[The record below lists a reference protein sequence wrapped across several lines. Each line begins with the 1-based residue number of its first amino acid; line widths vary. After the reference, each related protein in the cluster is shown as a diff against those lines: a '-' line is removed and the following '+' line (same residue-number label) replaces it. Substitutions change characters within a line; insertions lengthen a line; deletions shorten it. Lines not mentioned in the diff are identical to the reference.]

1 MSVITLWSKVTVKAV
16 WTPPLCQ
23 TNVSP
28 RSWAWSAY
36 RKGPVGL
43 PVVTLH
49 RARAYLSEPLE
60 LWAELQSLP
69 RGPFHPGMC
78 PCLQGDEKCP
88 ALLIKVYTISSLSLY
103 QKDICG
109 GIWPWWGIWVIWWWL
124 WSFYLPSLS
133 INSPGLQPLPPI
145 TWFQSSAL
153 DKRLKT
159 SCQGGKIWPCHPGEE
174 DSRWWGERSIFF
186 FLPFHN
192 AHGVLEWVAISFSSG
207 PHSVRTL
214 LYDPSISGGAARHGP
229 QLHWVMQGP
238 SPRGRDPCTLYGV
251 AKSQTWPSNWTTAT
265 TLPQYGG
272 SGAGSS
278 SLCDFSGGTATL
290 SLSSPVSKM
299 ETGASL
305 VVYMVKKSP
314 ATRQLDPWVGKI
326 PWRREWLPTPL
337 FLPEEFH
344 GQRSLVGC
352 CQWRCKDSDLTE
364 PLTLLKWKSL
374 ARQDP
379 NQDER
384 RHCTRV
390 PSEQLMPALGL
401 VTSAHGF
408 LLCAPASDSLL
419 SPSWKRSV
427 ACMC

>member
-36 RKGPVGL
+36 HKGPVGL

-153 DKRLKT
+153 DRRPKT
-159 SCQGGKIWPCHPGEE
+159 SCQGGKIWPRPPGEE
-174 DSRWWGERSIFF
+174 DSHWGERSIFF
-186 FLPFHN
+186 FFFCLSIMPMEFWSGLPFPSPVDHILSELFSMT
-192 AHGVLEWVAISFSSG
+192 HPSWVALHGMAHSFTELCK
-207 PHSVRTL
+207 PL
-214 LYDPSISGGAARHGP
+214 RHEAGI
-229 QLHWVMQGP
+229 HACSTG
-238 SPRGRDPCTLYGV
+238 
-251 AKSQTWPSNWTTAT
+251 SQRFRHDLAT
-265 TLPQYGG
+265 EQQQQP
-272 SGAGSS
+272 SS
-278 SLCDFSGGTATL
+278 SMEALALVL
-290 SLSSPVSKM
+290 SLCVTSVAVQPLS
-299 ETGASL
+299 AS
-305 VVYMVKKSP
+305 V
-314 ATRQLDPWVGKI
+314 
-326 PWRREWLPTPL
+326 PL
-337 FLPEEFH
+337 
-344 GQRSLVGC
+344 SV
-352 CQWRCKDSDLTE
+352 
-364 PLTLLKWKSL
+364 KWK
-374 ARQDP
+374 
-379 NQDER
+379 
-384 RHCTRV
+384 
-390 PSEQLMPALGL
+390 LGL
-401 VTSAHGF
+401 PWWFT
-408 LLCAPASDSLL
+408 
-419 SPSWKRSV
+419 W
-427 ACMC
+427 